1 GANPAATAR
10 PVDPTDC
17 VIPRSPVL
25 KEIGETI
32 TLVAPALGRTRRS
45 PCVGSAVA
53 GTTPQ
58 RWPPWPRGGS
68 SRVRQE
74 NATSSGTFIG
84 GPQRPLTPFNHP
96 AQPHAAPSPHLHP
109 H

>member
-84 GPQRPLTPFNHP
+84 GSRSRLTLCNQP
-96 AQPHAAPSPHLHP
+96 AQTQRGRGPGGHR
-109 H
+109 